1 MGSNF
6 GKLWIFTAIHYAY
19 SHLPQRLYVDTRAY
33 SEYGLRIVA
42 AQQAAA
48 KAKGDTMRGQI
59 ARIIAAALLLLG
71 GAAGPAA
78 GQAQSGGRLYRE
90 TGHTLAAPFIGYFDS
105 HGGLPI
111 FGLPLAEAEQE
122 GGRLVQYLERTR
134 LELHPENAG
143 TSYEVQLGLLGVTLT
158 GGRRFAAGPTGNAP
172 IAAGRRLFP
181 ETGHTLG
188 GDFLAYW
195 QAHGGLTQF
204 GFPLSEEISEGGY
217 AVQYFERNRFE
228 AHLEN
233 RPPYNVLLGLL
244 GRDLLAR
251 RVSIAEAQVTL
262 PTYGYE
268 AAFVP
273 PAADRPS
280 AYPGL
285 NPAAV
290 GPPQPRTYRL
300 IQLENR
306 YLRLAIMP
314 DLGGRVYSVVYK
326 PTGHEEVYR
335 NPVVKPAP
343 FGARGW
349 WLGVGG
355 HEWAFPTDE
364 HGLVEYLPWTA
375 DTARDGDGGVT
386 VTLTVT
392 DRQTGLHGTAEVTL
406 RPDEATYGLGLTVNN
421 PTGSPQPF
429 QMWTNAMLAPGGSN
443 RARDVTWTLPTSAL
457 TVHSTDDA
465 TFGPPRSRI
474 AWPQQ
479 AGRNLAD
486 STTWTG
492 YLGGF
497 VPPDTRTGDYAAVYN
512 RATDE
517 GMVRVGPPAA
527 QAAGLKIFGFGPH
540 FDPHTYTDDDSSYA
554 ELWAGLLPTFWDTAP
569 LAPGAAAGWHESWQ
583 PVAGLGGVSYAN
595 AWGSL
600 GRSPDGLTLAPVRPT
615 LGTLILRQGS
625 TELARRPFEARPDT
639 PIRLPAPAGP
649 LTVEVLDEA
658 GARLLTTVVP

>member
-1 MGSNF
+1 M
-6 GKLWIFTAIHYAY
+6 
-19 SHLPQRLYVDTRAY
+19 RARKWR
-33 SEYGLRIVA
+33 RI
-42 AQQAAA
+42 
-48 KAKGDTMRGQI
+48 T
-59 ARIIAAALLLLG
+59 RIITLLVVL
-71 GAAGPAA
+71 AAGAGAGPPA
-78 GQAQSGGRLYRE
+78 GRTQAGGRLYRE
-90 TGHTLAAPFIGYFDS
+90 TGHTLAAPFVAYFDS

-111 FGLPLAEAEQE
+111 FGLPLAEAEDE
-122 GGRLVQYLERTR
+122 GGRLVQYLERAR

-143 TSYEVQLGLLGVTLT
+143 TPYEVQLGLLGVTLT
-158 GGRRFAAGPTGNAP
+158 AGRRFAPAAP
-172 IAAGRRLFP
+172 GDTTATPSRRFFAQ
-181 ETGHTLG
+181 TGHTLR

-195 QAHGGLTQF
+195 QAHGGLAQF
-204 GFPLSEEISEGGY
+204 GYPLSEEVSEGGY
-217 AVQYFERNRFE
+217 TVQYFERNRFE
-228 AHLEN
+228 AHPEN

-251 RVSIAEAQVTL
+251 RVGIAEAQVTL

-268 AAFVP
+268 AAFQ
-273 PAADRPS
+273 PAAPDRPA

-285 NPAAV
+285 NPTAV

-314 DLGGRVYSVVYK
+314 ELGGRVYSVVYK
-326 PTGHEEVYR
+326 PTGHEELYR

-355 HEWAFPTDE
+355 HEWAFPTEE

-375 DTARDGDGGVT
+375 TTARDGDGGVT

-392 DRQTGLHGTAEVTL
+392 DRQTGLFGTARVTL
-406 RPDEATYGLGLTVNN
+406 RPDEATYGLDLTVSN

-465 TFGPPRSRI
+465 SFGPPHGRI
-474 AWPQQ
+474 GWPQQ
-479 AGRNLAD
+479 GGRDLAD
-486 STTWTG
+486 SRTWTG

-512 RATDE
+512 PLADE
-517 GMVRVGPPAA
+517 GMVRVGPPAT

-540 FDPHTYTDDDSSYA
+540 FDPHIYTDDDSSYA
-554 ELWAGLLPTFWDTAP
+554 ELWGGLLPTFWDNTS
-569 LAPGAAAGWHESWQ
+569 LAPGAAAGWQESWQ
-583 PVAGLGGVSYAN
+583 PVTGLGRVVYAT
-595 AWGSL
+595 AWGSV
-600 GRSPDGLTLAPVRPT
+600 GRSADGLTLAPARPA
-615 LGTLILRQGS
+615 LGTVVLRQGS
-625 TELARRPFEARPDT
+625 SELARRPFEARPDA
-639 PIRLPAPAGP
+639 PLLLPAPAGL
-649 LTVEVLDEA
+649 LTLEVLDGA
-658 GARLLTTVVP
+658 GARVLSAEVP